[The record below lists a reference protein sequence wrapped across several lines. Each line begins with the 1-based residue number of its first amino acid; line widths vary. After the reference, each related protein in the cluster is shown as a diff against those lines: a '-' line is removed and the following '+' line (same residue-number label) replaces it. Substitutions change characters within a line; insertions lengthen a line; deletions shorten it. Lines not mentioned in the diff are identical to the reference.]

1 VFWVVAAAAV
11 LGLIATWRGVEETR
25 TAEARLDSSLGGAL
39 KAYLILLRDWHYLGL
54 VFIGGCAMAGFLSIW
69 RARPLCSS
77 TTTAC
82 RPRSTAWRLR
92 STPSPLSARRS

>member
-1 VFWVVAAAAV
+1 V

-39 KAYLILLRDWHYLGL
+39 KAYLVLLRDWHYLGL

-77 TTTAC
+77 TTTAS

-92 STPSPLSARRS
+92 